1 MEGIR
6 MKFPRE
12 VWAGSH
18 LRNAPQMKRKIV
30 KNKQEYLD
38 WVNAYN
44 GRMNCY
50 TTVYD
55 FEVFGE
61 NTKIDNSVILDRMFL
76 DFDAHDEPLVNAYY
90 DFVGVCTK
98 YPEEN
103 IKFRPYFSGQGFHII
118 VYGELADDIRSIQR
132 YYSRL
137 ATDYDTLDR
146 TGIQTNRLRRVPNT
160 ENMKVGRFCIPVNI
174 ESEPSLDDILSLTDG
189 IVADDFVYGS
199 NLVRW
204 PEVEPISMSSV
215 EIDVPDSIGR
225 LPILPCLHNAI
236 TVENP
241 SHYARVYLTQWYRDL
256 LSIGQREISLEAQN
270 QIIAKI
276 MEEFREIANVDGVWL
291 DWDES
296 KTRGHVE
303 YIVSRGY
310 NAPGCRSVLIPQGYC
325 IGKCWRYND
334 ED

>member
-1 MEGIR
+1 
-6 MKFPRE
+6 
-12 VWAGSH
+12 
-18 LRNAPQMKRKIV
+18 MKRKIV
-30 KNKQEYLD
+30 KSKQEYLD

-98 YPEEN
+98 YLEEN

-118 VYGELADDIRSIQR
+118 VYGEVADDIRSIQR
-132 YYSRL
+132 YYSKL

-189 IVADDFVYGS
+189 IVAEDFVYGS

>member
-1 MEGIR
+1 
-6 MKFPRE
+6 
-12 VWAGSH
+12 
-18 LRNAPQMKRKIV
+18 MKRKIV

-98 YPEEN
+98 YLEEN

-118 VYGELADDIRSIQR
+118 VYGEVADDIRSIQR
-132 YYSRL
+132 YYSKL

-225 LPILPCLHNAI
+225 LPILPCMHNAI

>member
-1 MEGIR
+1 M
-6 MKFPRE
+6 
-12 VWAGSH
+12 WAGSH

-61 NTKIDNSVILDRMFL
+61 NTKIDNSVVLDRMFL

-98 YPEEN
+98 YLEEN

-118 VYGELADDIRSIQR
+118 VYGEVADDIRSIQR

-160 ENMKVGRFCIPVNI
+160 ENMKVGKFCTPVNI
-174 ESEPSLDDILSLTDG
+174 ESKPSLDDILTLADG

-276 MEEFREIANVDGVWL
+276 MEEFREIANVDGIWL

>member
-1 MEGIR
+1 M
-6 MKFPRE
+6 
-12 VWAGSH
+12 WAGSH

-98 YPEEN
+98 YLEEN

-118 VYGELADDIRSIQR
+118 VYGEVADDIRSIQR

-276 MEEFREIANVDGVWL
+276 MEEFREIANVDGIWL

>member
-1 MEGIR
+1 M
-6 MKFPRE
+6 
-12 VWAGSH
+12 WAGSH

-98 YPEEN
+98 YLEEN

-118 VYGELADDIRSIQR
+118 VYGEVADDIRSIQR
-132 YYSRL
+132 YYSKL

>member
-1 MEGIR
+1 M
-6 MKFPRE
+6 
-12 VWAGSH
+12 
-18 LRNAPQMKRKIV
+18 

-61 NTKIDNSVILDRMFL
+61 NTKIDNSVVLDRMFL

-98 YPEEN
+98 YLEEN

-118 VYGELADDIRSIQR
+118 VYGEVADDIRSIQR
-132 YYSRL
+132 YYSKL

-276 MEEFREIANVDGVWL
+276 MEEFREIANVDGIWL

>member
-1 MEGIR
+1 M
-6 MKFPRE
+6 
-12 VWAGSH
+12 WAGSH

-76 DFDAHDEPLVNAYY
+76 DFDAHDEPLENAYN
-90 DFVGVCTK
+90 DFIGVCKK
-98 YPEEN
+98 YLAEN

-118 VYGELADDIRSIQR
+118 VYGEVADDIRSIQR

-215 EIDVPDSIGR
+215 EIDVPESIGR
-225 LPILPCLHNAI
+225 LPILPCMHNAI

-256 LSIGQREISLEAQN
+256 LSVGQREISLEAQK

-276 MEEFREIANVDGVWL
+276 MEEFREIASVDGVWL

>member
-1 MEGIR
+1 
-6 MKFPRE
+6 

-98 YPEEN
+98 YLEEN

-118 VYGELADDIRSIQR
+118 VYGEVADDIRSIQR
-132 YYSRL
+132 YYSKL

>member
-1 MEGIR
+1 M
-6 MKFPRE
+6 
-12 VWAGSH
+12 WAGSH

-30 KNKQEYLD
+30 KSKQEYLD

-98 YPEEN
+98 YLAEN

-118 VYGELADDIRSIQR
+118 VYGEVADDIRSIQR

-189 IVADDFVYGS
+189 IVAEDFVYGF

-276 MEEFREIANVDGVWL
+276 MEEFREISSIDGVWL

-296 KTRGHVE
+296 RTRGHVE

>member
-1 MEGIR
+1 M
-6 MKFPRE
+6 
-12 VWAGSH
+12 WAGSH

-98 YPEEN
+98 YLEEN

-118 VYGELADDIRSIQR
+118 VYGEVADDIRSIQR
-132 YYSRL
+132 YYSKL

-225 LPILPCLHNAI
+225 LPILPCMHNAI

>member
-1 MEGIR
+1 
-6 MKFPRE
+6 
-12 VWAGSH
+12 
-18 LRNAPQMKRKIV
+18 MKRKIV
-30 KNKQEYLD
+30 KSKQEYLD

-61 NTKIDNSVILDRMFL
+61 NTKIDNSVVLDRMFL

-98 YPEEN
+98 YLEEN

-118 VYGELADDIRSIQR
+118 VYGEVADDIRSIQR
-132 YYSRL
+132 YYSKL

-276 MEEFREIANVDGVWL
+276 MEEFREIANVDGIWL

>member
-1 MEGIR
+1 M
-6 MKFPRE
+6 
-12 VWAGSH
+12 WAGSH

-30 KNKQEYLD
+30 KSKQEYLD

-98 YPEEN
+98 YLEEN

-118 VYGELADDIRSIQR
+118 VYGEVADDIRSIQR
-132 YYSRL
+132 YYSKL

-189 IVADDFVYGS
+189 LVTDDFVYGS

-276 MEEFREIANVDGVWL
+276 MEEFREISSVDGIWL

>member
-1 MEGIR
+1 M
-6 MKFPRE
+6 
-12 VWAGSH
+12 WAGSH

-98 YPEEN
+98 YLEEN

-118 VYGELADDIRSIQR
+118 VYGEVADDIRSIQR
-132 YYSRL
+132 YYSKL

-160 ENMKVGRFCIPVNI
+160 ENMKVGKFCIPVNI
-174 ESEPSLDDILSLTDG
+174 ESEPSLDDILSLTDS

-204 PEVEPISMSSV
+204 PKVEPISMSSV

-225 LPILPCLHNAI
+225 LPILPCMHNAI

>member
-1 MEGIR
+1 
-6 MKFPRE
+6 
-12 VWAGSH
+12 
-18 LRNAPQMKRKIV
+18 MKRKIV

-98 YPEEN
+98 YLEEN

>member
-1 MEGIR
+1 

-18 LRNAPQMKRKIV
+18 LRNAPQMKSKIV

-98 YPEEN
+98 YLEEN

-118 VYGELADDIRSIQR
+118 VYGEVADDIRSIQR

-276 MEEFREIANVDGVWL
+276 MEEFREIANVDGIWL

>member
-1 MEGIR
+1 M
-6 MKFPRE
+6 
-12 VWAGSH
+12 WAGSH

-61 NTKIDNSVILDRMFL
+61 NTKIDNSVVLDRMFL

-98 YPEEN
+98 YLEEN

-118 VYGELADDIRSIQR
+118 VYGEVADDIRSIQR
-132 YYSRL
+132 YYSKL

-276 MEEFREIANVDGVWL
+276 MEEFREIANVDGIWL

>member
-1 MEGIR
+1 M
-6 MKFPRE
+6 
-12 VWAGSH
+12 WAGSH

-30 KNKQEYLD
+30 KSKQEYLD

-98 YPEEN
+98 YLDEN

-118 VYGELADDIRSIQR
+118 VYGEVADDIRSIQR
-132 YYSRL
+132 YYSKL
-137 ATDYDTLDR
+137 AIDYDTLDR

-225 LPILPCLHNAI
+225 LPILPCMHNAI

>member
-1 MEGIR
+1 
-6 MKFPRE
+6 
-12 VWAGSH
+12 
-18 LRNAPQMKRKIV
+18 V
-30 KNKQEYLD
+30 KSKQEYLD

-98 YPEEN
+98 YLEEN

-118 VYGELADDIRSIQR
+118 VYGEVADDIRSIQR
-132 YYSRL
+132 YYSKL

-189 IVADDFVYGS
+189 LVTDDFVYGS

-276 MEEFREIANVDGVWL
+276 MEEFREISSVDGIWL

>member
-1 MEGIR
+1 
-6 MKFPRE
+6 
-12 VWAGSH
+12 
-18 LRNAPQMKRKIV
+18 MKRKIV
-30 KNKQEYLD
+30 KSKQEYLD

-98 YPEEN
+98 YLAEN

-118 VYGELADDIRSIQR
+118 VYGEVADDIRSIQR
-132 YYSRL
+132 YYSKL

-189 IVADDFVYGS
+189 IVAEDFVYGF

-276 MEEFREIANVDGVWL
+276 MEEFREISSIDGVWL

-296 KTRGHVE
+296 RTRGHVE

>member
-1 MEGIR
+1 M
-6 MKFPRE
+6 
-12 VWAGSH
+12 WAGSH

-30 KNKQEYLD
+30 KSKQEYLD

-98 YPEEN
+98 YLEEN

-118 VYGELADDIRSIQR
+118 VYGEVADDIRSIQR

>member
-1 MEGIR
+1 M
-6 MKFPRE
+6 
-12 VWAGSH
+12 WAGSH

-61 NTKIDNSVILDRMFL
+61 NTKIDNSVVLDRMFL

-98 YPEEN
+98 FLEEN

-118 VYGELADDIRSIQR
+118 VYGEVADDIRSIQR

-174 ESEPSLDDILSLTDG
+174 ESEPSLDDILSLTNG

>member
-1 MEGIR
+1 
-6 MKFPRE
+6 

-30 KNKQEYLD
+30 KSKQEYLD

-98 YPEEN
+98 YLEEN

-118 VYGELADDIRSIQR
+118 VYGEVADDIRSIQR
-132 YYSRL
+132 YYSKL

-189 IVADDFVYGS
+189 IVAEDFVYGS

>member
-1 MEGIR
+1 
-6 MKFPRE
+6 

-61 NTKIDNSVILDRMFL
+61 NTKIDNSVVLDRMFL

-98 YPEEN
+98 YLEEN

-118 VYGELADDIRSIQR
+118 VYGEVADDIRSIQR
-132 YYSRL
+132 YYSKL

-276 MEEFREIANVDGVWL
+276 MEEFREIANVDGIWL

>member
-1 MEGIR
+1 M
-6 MKFPRE
+6 
-12 VWAGSH
+12 WAGSH

-30 KNKQEYLD
+30 KSKQEYLD

-98 YPEEN
+98 YLEEN

-118 VYGELADDIRSIQR
+118 VYGEVADDIRSIQR

-174 ESEPSLDDILSLTDG
+174 ESAPSLDDILSLTDG

>member
-1 MEGIR
+1 M
-6 MKFPRE
+6 
-12 VWAGSH
+12 WAGSH

-30 KNKQEYLD
+30 KSKKEFVD
-38 WVNAYN
+38 WVNTYN
-44 GRMNCY
+44 GKMNCY

-98 YPEEN
+98 YLAEN

-118 VYGELADDIRSIQR
+118 VYGEVADDIRSIQR
-132 YYSRL
+132 YYSKL

-189 IVADDFVYGS
+189 IVAEDFVYGF

-276 MEEFREIANVDGVWL
+276 MEEFREISSIDGVWL

-296 KTRGHVE
+296 RTRGHVE